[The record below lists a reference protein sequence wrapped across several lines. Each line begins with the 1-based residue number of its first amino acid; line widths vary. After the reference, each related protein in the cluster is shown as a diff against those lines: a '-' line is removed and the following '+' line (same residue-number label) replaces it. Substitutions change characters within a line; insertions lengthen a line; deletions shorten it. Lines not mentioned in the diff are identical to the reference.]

1 MTAITSVFSLSVP
14 DETSLSSESP
24 PAAGCCA
31 HVCNRCCEEF
41 SSLSEL
47 EQHQRDCP
55 AHPLVLIV
63 NEDEDPLSG
72 SDAFPASLTDISA
85 GGSSETVNEMKNT
98 SQDRSLIR
106 AELLD
111 CFCSRNSSRSGGN
124 PGSVSGSLF
133 PESLALPGCSV
144 DREGPEQSDSSHSET
159 AFSHVLQQ
167 LLTLQVQQI
176 HQLQLIDQ
184 IRHQVLLFASHQEQ
198 IPESLVTSTQDL
210 TSSTSASYLK
220 AARLSQQSR
229 VAAGIVK
236 CFSTQSANISDL
248 KDLTLTEKINQS
260 QPESQHMRSSPESTR
275 TSRKLM
281 TAGVD
286 EHVSKK
292 QLTGVGRSGD
302 SRLRFLSQTKM
313 SSLMFSNNRFTTHVS
328 ENSHSPPPS
337 SSSDHTAQIP
347 IPNISMVVE
356 DLNALAAQQRKCKNP
371 KLSAHALSSKE
382 ALFKRKCRV
391 CTKGFGSNSALQIY
405 LPSHADNMCG
415 GRFPTRGNLKGLD
428 EYHHIPMNS
437 YLFPQNL
444 GNMQTTAGIPFDMS
458 LSSERAAAR
467 WLNHSPAQTKMTSAS
482 LEESA
487 SAGLSCFIKKEE
499 DFVPVPVSFA
509 QHGLSA
515 ASMDLWSKSTP
526 PQTSDS
532 AMKAQAE
539 DVKPSFDFKMK
550 TTKSEESFSIIPKL
564 FTFPNSKS
572 LTGFLSF
579 KHSNN
584 PKLQLTSVT
593 TDNRVSNQM
602 RCVIC
607 QSVFSCQS
615 ELKTH
620 FQQLTEEYP
629 YQCELCSRAFVCRRN
644 QKTHR
649 AAHRAAVPRHVQ
661 HSCPICQRK
670 FTNSVVLQRHV
681 HMHVD
686 GHSPTAELTNRTY
699 SLGCNGEFEERN
711 DLNPK
716 KNLSDDHNCDKQL
729 PELKS
734 VSIHLAPCPVGKR
747 VADANRKRRNFE
759 SHQELQVKWIKTE
772 RPNEDCTQ
780 TNNHQAAAGGQQ
792 RGSLLTSDSLASKDS
807 SSPNSQASMCLK
819 TLRFD
824 EPQQTWP
831 ASSPAHLKLYHHGEA
846 SPNFIQHLQEK
857 GFLKNAY
864 CDICGKNFA
873 CQSALDIH
881 YRSHTKEKPFICLTC
896 CRAFSTK
903 GNLKQHMLTH
913 QMRDFPLH
921 LFQQASSNPAS
932 TLEGS
937 TLTAGSQAVTT
948 DRNAFLN
955 SCFQNGGD
963 LSGQSRSSSVPEAP
977 ACGVAAPRR
986 LPKQHLCKTCGKSF
1000 SSSSALQIHE
1010 RTHTGERPFVCTV
1023 CGRAFTTK
1031 GNLKVGFTH

>member
-1 MTAITSVFSLSVP
+1 MITSVFSVT
-14 DETSLSSESP
+14 DDTSLSSESP
-24 PAAGCCA
+24 PA
-31 HVCNRCCEEF
+31 HVCSRCCEEF
-41 SSLSEL
+41 SSRSEL

-63 NEDEDPLSG
+63 NEDEDLLSG
-72 SDAFPASLTDISA
+72 SDTFPASLTDFSA
-85 GGSSETVNEMKNT
+85 GGSSETVDTFEMKNT

-111 CFCSRNSSRSGGN
+111 CFCSRRSSRSGGN
-124 PGSVSGSLF
+124 PESHSSISGSLF

-176 HQLQLIDQ
+176 HQLQLIDR

-198 IPESLVTSTQDL
+198 IPKSPL
-210 TSSTSASYLK
+210 TT
-220 AARLSQQSR
+220 
-229 VAAGIVK
+229 
-236 CFSTQSANISDL
+236 D
-248 KDLTLTEKINQS
+248 
-260 QPESQHMRSSPESTR
+260 
-275 TSRKLM
+275 
-281 TAGVD
+281 VD
-286 EHVSKK
+286 EHVSKT
-292 QLTGVGRSGD
+292 QLTGIGRSGH
-302 SRLRFLSQTKM
+302 SRLRFLSQTKTPA
-313 SSLMFSNNRFTTHVS
+313 LMLSNNRFAHVS
-328 ENSHSPPPS
+328 EDSHSPPPS
-337 SSSDHTAQIP
+337 SNSDHTAQIP
-347 IPNISMVVE
+347 IPNICKVVE
-356 DLNALAAQQRKCKNP
+356 DRNALVARQRKCKNP
-371 KLSAHALSSKE
+371 KLSAHTQPPKE
-382 ALFKRKCRV
+382 ALFKHKCRV

-405 LPSHADNMCG
+405 LPSHAGKSPYRCNTCG
-415 GRFPTRGNLKGLD
+415 DQFPTRGNLKGLD

-444 GNMQTTAGIPFDMS
+444 GNMQTFDVC

-467 WLNHSPAQTKMTSAS
+467 WLNHSPVRTKMTSAS

-509 QHGLSA
+509 QSGLSA
-515 ASMDLWSKSTP
+515 ASLDLRSKSTP
-526 PQTSDS
+526 TPTSDS
-532 AMKAQAE
+532 AETRQRGAMKAQTE
-539 DVKPSFDFKMK
+539 DVKPSFDSKMK
-550 TTKSEESFSIIPKL
+550 TMKSEESLSVIPKL
-564 FTFPNSKS
+564 FTFPNTKS
-572 LTGFLSF
+572 FAGSLSF

-584 PKLQLTSVT
+584 PKVQLTSVT
-593 TDNRVSNQM
+593 TDQRVSNQM

-607 QSVFSCQS
+607 QSGFSCQG
-615 ELKTH
+615 ELTAH
-620 FQQLTEEYP
+620 FRQLTEEYP
-629 YQCELCSRAFVCRRN
+629 YQCELCSRAFVCTRN

-649 AAHRAAVPRHVQ
+649 AAAVPHHVQ
-661 HSCPICQRK
+661 HSCPICHRK
-670 FTNSVVLQRHV
+670 FTNSVVLRRHV

-686 GHSPTAELTNRTY
+686 GHSATTELTNRTY
-699 SLGCNGEFEERN
+699 SLGCNGEFGERN
-711 DLNPK
+711 DLNP
-716 KNLSDDHNCDKQL
+716 SDHHNWGFCDKQL

-734 VSIHLAPCPVGKR
+734 VSIHLSPCPVGKHE
-747 VADANRKRRNFE
+747 VDANRKRRNFE
-759 SHQELQVKWIKTE
+759 LHQELQVKWIKTE
-772 RPNEDCTQ
+772 RSNEDHTQ
-780 TNNHQAAAGGQQ
+780 TNNHQASAGGQQ

-807 SSPNSQASMCLK
+807 SSPNSQASLCLK

-831 ASSPAHLKLYHHGEA
+831 SSSLTLHPSAAG
-846 SPNFIQHLQEK
+846 SPNFHQHLQEK
-857 GFLKNAY
+857 SFLKNAY

-881 YRSHTKEKPFICLTC
+881 YRSHTKEKPFVCLTC

-913 QMRDFPLH
+913 QMRDFPPH
-921 LFQQASSNPAS
+921 LFQQASSAPAS

-937 TLTAGSQAVTT
+937 MLKT
-948 DRNAFLN
+948 DRKAFLN

-963 LSGQSRSSSVPEAP
+963 LSAQSRSSSVPESP

-1023 CGRAFTTK
+1023 CGRAFSTK
-1031 GNLKVGFTH
+1031 GNLKVGFPYFFFSRSLH

>member
-1 MTAITSVFSLSVP
+1 M
-14 DETSLSSESP
+14 
-24 PAAGCCA
+24 
-31 HVCNRCCEEF
+31 
-41 SSLSEL
+41 
-47 EQHQRDCP
+47 
-55 AHPLVLIV
+55 
-63 NEDEDPLSG
+63 NEDEDLLSG
-72 SDAFPASLTDISA
+72 SDTFPASLTDISA

-111 CFCSRNSSRSGGN
+111 CSGSRSSSRSGGN
-124 PGSVSGSLF
+124 PGSQIRDRSVSGSLF

-198 IPESLVTSTQDL
+198 APESLVTSTQDL
-210 TSSTSASYLK
+210 TSSTPASYLK

-236 CFSTQSANISDL
+236 CFSTQSANISEV
-248 KDLTLTEKINQS
+248 TEKINQS

-292 QLTGVGRSGD
+292 QLAGVSRSGD

-313 SSLMFSNNRFTTHVS
+313 SSLMLSNKRFITHVS

-347 IPNISMVVE
+347 IPNISVVVE

-371 KLSAHALSSKE
+371 KLAAHALSPKE

-391 CTKGFGSNSALQIY
+391 CTKGFGSNSALQLC
-405 LPSHADNMCG
+405 LPSHAGSMCG

-428 EYHHIPMNS
+428 EYHHIPVNS
-437 YLFPQNL
+437 CLFPQNL
-444 GNMQTTAGIPFDMS
+444 GNMQTTAGIPFDTS
-458 LSSERAAAR
+458 LSSDRAAAR

-509 QHGLSA
+509 QR
-515 ASMDLWSKSTP
+515 MDLWSKSSP

-532 AMKAQAE
+532 VETRQRRAMKAQTE
-539 DVKPSFDFKMK
+539 DVKPSFDLVSKMK

-572 LTGFLSF
+572 LAGFLSF
-579 KHSNN
+579 KHSNK

-593 TDNRVSNQM
+593 TDRRVSNQM

-629 YQCELCSRAFVCRRN
+629 YQCELCSRAFVCRIN
-644 QKTHR
+644 QKTDR

-661 HSCPICQRK
+661 HSCPVCQRK

-699 SLGCNGEFEERN
+699 SLGCNGE
-711 DLNPK
+711 K
-716 KNLSDDHNCDKQL
+716 KNLSDDHNWGFCDKQL
-729 PELKS
+729 PELQS
-734 VSIHLAPCPVGKR
+734 VSVHLAPCPVGKH

-792 RGSLLTSDSLASKDS
+792 RGSLLTSDSLDS
-807 SSPNSQASMCLK
+807 PSPNSQASMCLK

-846 SPNFIQHLQEK
+846 SPSFIQHLQEK
-857 GFLKNAY
+857 SFLKNAY
-864 CDICGKNFA
+864 CDLCGKNFA

-921 LFQQASSNPAS
+921 LFQQASSSPAP

-937 TLTAGSQAVTT
+937 MLTAGSRAVTT

-955 SCFQNGGD
+955 SCFQNGDD
-963 LSGQSRSSSVPEAP
+963 LSGQSRSSSAPEAP
-977 ACGVAAPRR
+977 APRR